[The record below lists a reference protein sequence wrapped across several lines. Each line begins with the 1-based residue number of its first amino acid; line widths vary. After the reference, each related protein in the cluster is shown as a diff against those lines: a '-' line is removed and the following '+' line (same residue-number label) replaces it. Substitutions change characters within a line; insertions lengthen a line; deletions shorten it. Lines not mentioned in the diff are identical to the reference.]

1 MENELS
7 YEDLQRRYKQ
17 LAEAM
22 GADINKATHD
32 DCIQVALV
40 LNKIKTAIIH
50 ERHEET
56 GAYFIT
62 GEQGAVDESGLPERI
77 LVCPAHG
84 LAGFAV
90 YRKERKYT
98 EPGY

>member
-7 YEDLQRRYKQ
+7 YEDLQRRYQQ

-22 GADINKATHD
+22 GADTNVATHE
-32 DCIQVALV
+32 DCVQTALI
-40 LNKIKTAIIH
+40 LNKVKTAIVH
-50 ERHEET
+50 ERAEDT

-62 GEQGAVDESGLPERI
+62 GEMGEKDDVGLPDQI
-77 LVCPAHG
+77 LICPTYG

-90 YRKERKYT
+90 YTKTRNYT
-98 EPGY
+98 GPGY